1 MIFLWVGLAL
11 LGVAIFVYA
20 LIKWIIP
27 SISKAIKN
35 RKNSKEQANN
45 EHNEE
50 KVNEVQY
57 VQGSHDEEVAY
68 GGSYSDV
75 IDGQKI
81 MYDAEVQ
88 QNNEDQEQSLEDLFN
103 KVHVPTSVKDEINQA
118 SPRLKAILLSGV
130 LQDKKYEDL

>member
-57 VQGSHDEEVAY
+57 VQGSHDEEVSY

-75 IDGQKI
+75 IDGQKS

>member
-81 MYDAEVQ
+81 MYDAEVK